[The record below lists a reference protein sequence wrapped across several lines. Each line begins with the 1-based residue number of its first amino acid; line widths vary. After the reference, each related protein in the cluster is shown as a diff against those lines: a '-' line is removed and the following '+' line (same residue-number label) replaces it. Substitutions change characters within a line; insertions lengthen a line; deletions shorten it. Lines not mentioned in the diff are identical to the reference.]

1 MTKIKDII
9 GLTGILE
16 DLEYVFDAFESGYAL
31 TDDDFPRG
39 MLIAGHPGCGK
50 TMIIRAMMTDK
61 VCDNVKFVEIGQH
74 NLSSGT
80 VSKTSEIMKAYFDN
94 IRKDSK
100 TMYVLFIDEIESLI
114 PVRTGKTV
122 LAEERTNAFLKEMDG
137 LNPLLN
143 CFIIGTTN
151 APRKI
156 DNAAI
161 RPGRF
166 DEPVFVKNPN
176 MQERERFVIKYIVD
190 CFKICE
196 WNEENTAQ
204 AAKNSKGL
212 NGSDF
217 LGIKQN
223 LTKIYRKGKK
233 NDINFI
239 LTIGH
244 INTEIMKK
252 VIVYGK
258 RLNGFHD
265 YWLKE
270 CDAST

>member
-1 MTKIKDII
+1 MTKITDII
-9 GLTGILE
+9 GLTDILE
-16 DLEYVFDAFESGYAL
+16 ELEYVFDAFESGYAL
-31 TDDDFPRG
+31 TDDDFPKG

-50 TMIIRAMMTDK
+50 TMIIRAMMTDRL
-61 VCDNVKFVEIGQH
+61 CGNVKFVEIGQH

-80 VSKTSEIMKAYFDN
+80 VSKTSEIMKMYFDD
-94 IRKDSK
+94 IRRDSE

-166 DEPVFVKNPN
+166 DEPFFVKNPSCK
-176 MQERERFVIKYIVD
+176 ERARFVIKYIVE
-190 CFKICE
+190 CFRICE
-196 WNEENTAQ
+196 WDDDNTQ
-204 AAKNSKGL
+204 YAAKNSRGL

-217 LGIKQN
+217 LGIKQK
-223 LTKIYRKGKK
+223 LTKIYRKGIQ
-233 NDINFI
+233 NDVNFI
-239 LTIGH
+239 LTTGH
-244 INTEIMKK
+244 VNTEVMKK
-252 VIVYGK
+252 VIVHGK
-258 RLNGFHD
+258 RLNGFKD
-265 YWLKE
+265 YWLTE
-270 CDAST
+270 CDADN